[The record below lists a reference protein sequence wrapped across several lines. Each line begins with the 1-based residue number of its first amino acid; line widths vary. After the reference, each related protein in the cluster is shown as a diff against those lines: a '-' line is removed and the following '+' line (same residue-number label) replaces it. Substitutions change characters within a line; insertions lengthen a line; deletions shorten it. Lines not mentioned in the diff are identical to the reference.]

1 MGESFE
7 GKLVRFSSRDAF
19 RKAKHLLH
27 HGELLCCHA
36 GLSGEVRAIFRS
48 LKDEEITRVAV
59 TGFPNGPYACTCSC
73 GEQGSSGLCAHA
85 VAACLHHAKYTIKDR
100 GETPHTK
107 DAPAQYGGL
116 SFTGMPEVLAEPL
129 LQRGAGITLQ
139 LEKDF
144 PHVPSKWEKILFS
157 ASLTINGRKYMG
169 NLNNLRQL
177 HFDKALSMYA
187 KLSDFPLQ
195 DRQIIRFLAINAQ
208 QDGSM
213 LTLDAELTAELFHSL
228 AGFSSFLR
236 NGEKIVIH
244 PEIAH
249 PVILVESLPGKN
261 NILHSAIIVNDSPLP
276 LKDVKVIN
284 GRSGC
289 WLGMMGEYWWIP
301 ARADVGW
308 LRNFLRTT
316 DQNCADDA
324 LDKLIAASPNLPFL
338 LIETNGVRLKA
349 RKGIPLYQGS
359 FREDGTLEL
368 ELFFDYGNGVLC
380 ACDDARLGASKGRF
394 WKRDT
399 KMEESCIAELLNFG
413 FELLPRRSS
422 DAPRR
427 FLLRDTESIG
437 AFATE
442 YVSTQLAAGR
452 EFLLSSTLAKLGQ
465 DAFLL
470 RMKAQV
476 VAESDTYFDV
486 KVKLE
491 TNCGLFPWRS
501 LVESAGK
508 NESFTHDA
516 KGNFIRIPEELRLL
530 ASYVPD
536 ILLPR
541 HVPEKEILG
550 GEEILRIPRP
560 GALRWAEIAS
570 TLPGS
575 TPLEFLRLQVISQ
588 DAEQQD
594 PAVAL
599 PESLPFKG
607 NLRNYQKS
615 GVLWMKSMAECRIN
629 PILADEMGLGKTV
642 QTLALLAATEDKG
655 NPAPALILCPT
666 TLTENWAREAEKFL
680 PTFRTLVIKG
690 HDRAPLWKAVPSAD
704 LVITSY
710 ALIKRD
716 VKEAA
721 NIRFRYLILD
731 EAQHIKN
738 PATGNAR
745 ICKSLTA
752 VRKLVLT
759 GTPLENSPEDLWS
772 IVDFLHPGL
781 LGPLIPFRKKF
792 ASGNAAQIK
801 GSEKELARR
810 IGPLLLRRKKKD
822 VFTEIPAK
830 TEQVLY
836 CEMDPAQRKYYNIF
850 LRETKEKLAAMEKGE
865 KLNKLELLSSLIRL
879 RQICCDPRLIPEDK
893 RPSSS
898 PPPPSAK
905 MELLREMLMESLDSG
920 HKVLLFSQ
928 FTSLLALIKE
938 FLEEKGIPYEYLD
951 GSTKDRFARVE
962 NFNNSPEIPLF
973 LLSLKAGGLG
983 LNLTSADTVI
993 LCDPWW
999 NPTAEAQAMDRSH
1012 RIGQTKNVNCMR
1024 LIVKDSVE
1032 EKVLALQQKKSN
1044 LFERL
1049 VENPTE
1055 NFRNLSL
1062 EDFQFLLQ

>member
-7 GKLVRFSSRDAF
+7 GKLIRSSSKDAF
-19 RKAKHLLH
+19 KKAKHLLH

-36 GLSGEVRAIFRS
+36 GVSGEIRAIFRS

-59 TGFPNGPYACTCSC
+59 TGFPYGPYSCSC
-73 GEQGSSGLCAHA
+73 SCNQTGTSSLCHHG
-85 VAACLHHAKYTIKDR
+85 VAACLHHAKYTIKER
-100 GETPHTK
+100 NEPLHIK

-116 SFTGMPEVLAEPL
+116 SYTGMPEVLAEPL

-144 PHVPSKWEKILFS
+144 PHAPSKWEKIHFS
-157 ASLTINGRKYMG
+157 AVLFLNGRKYMG

-177 HFDKALSMYA
+177 HFDKSLSMYA

-208 QDGSM
+208 QDGST

-244 PEIAH
+244 PEIAQ

-316 DQNCADDA
+316 DQTCTDEAVER
-324 LDKLIAASPNLPFL
+324 LIAASSTLPFL

-349 RKGIPLYQGS
+349 KKGIPLYQGN

-368 ELFFDYGNGVLC
+368 ELFFDYGNGILC
-380 ACDDARLGASKGRF
+380 ACDDARLAANKGRF

-399 KMEESCIAELLNFG
+399 KMEEGCINELLNFG
-413 FELLPRRSS
+413 FELLPRRFS

-442 YVSTQLAAGR
+442 YVSAKLAAGK
-452 EFLLSSTLAKLGQ
+452 EFLLSSTLAKVGQ

-470 RMKAQV
+470 RLKAQV
-476 VAESDTYFDV
+476 IAESDSWFDV
-486 KVKLE
+486 KVQLE
-491 TNCGLFPWRS
+491 SSCGVFPWRS
-501 LVESAGK
+501 LVDSAGK

-516 KGNFIRIPEELRLL
+516 KGNFLRIPEELRLL
-530 ASYVPD
+530 ASYLPD

-541 HVPEKEILG
+541 HTPEKEILG

-560 GALRWAEIAS
+560 AALRWAEIAS

-588 DAEQQD
+588 DAEKQD
-594 PAVAL
+594 PASAL
-599 PESLPFKG
+599 PETIPFKG

-615 GVLWMKSMAECRIN
+615 GVLWMKSMADCRMN
-629 PILADEMGLGKTV
+629 VILADEMGLGKTI
-642 QTLALLAATEDKG
+642 QTLALLAATQDPR
-655 NPAPALILCPT
+655 NASPALILCPT
-666 TLTENWAREAEKFL
+666 TLTENWQREAEKFL
-680 PTFRTLVIKG
+680 PTFRTLVVKG
-690 HDRAPLWKAVPSAD
+690 QNRSAIWKAVPAAD

-738 PATGNAR
+738 PATGNAK
-745 ICKSLTA
+745 ICKTLSA
-752 VRKLVLT
+752 ERKLVLT

-781 LGPLIPFRKKF
+781 LGPLAAFRKKF

-850 LRETKEKLAAMEKGE
+850 LQETREKLSAMEKDE
-865 KLNKLELLSSLIRL
+865 KINKLELLSSLIRL
-879 RQICCDPRLIPEDK
+879 RQICCDPRLIPEEK
-893 RPSSS
+893 RPVSA
-898 PPPPSAK
+898 PLPASAK
-905 MELLREMLMESLDSG
+905 MDLLREVLMQSLDSG
-920 HKVLLFSQ
+920 HRVLLFSQ
-928 FTSLLALIKE
+928 FTSLLALIRND
-938 FLEEKGIPYEYLD
+938 LEAEGIPYEYLD
-951 GSTKDRFARVE
+951 GSTKDRFAHVE
-962 NFNNSPEIPLF
+962 NFNNSKEIPLF

-1012 RIGQTKNVNCMR
+1012 RIGQTKHVNCMR

-1032 EKVLALQQKKSN
+1032 EKVLELQQKKSD